1 MPSEDDGLVSV
12 ETIANILKLT
22 PRRVQQLSNQGVI
35 PKAKRGRYKII
46 TSVWGYID
54 YLKKIN
60 HDQDTPDDLKDVNLK
75 IAKHKARLMELEVA
89 ERTGDLIKV
98 DEVISTWSKIFNQI
112 KQSALSMPARLIPQL
127 LSADNINIAN
137 VIAKEYIENFLNEH
151 ADLKF
156 EIDETDSNEVG
167 DPIAS
172 SEIIVDPIEA
182 STTPNNL

>member
-22 PRRVQQLSNQGVI
+22 PRRVQQLSSQGVI

-60 HDQDTPDDLKDVNLK
+60 SETDLPDDLKDVNLK

-89 ERTGDLIKV
+89 ERTGELIKV
-98 DEVISTWSKIFNQI
+98 SEVIGTWSKIFNQI

-127 LSADNINIAN
+127 LSADNINDAN
-137 VIAKEYIENFLNEH
+137 VVAKEYIENFLNEH
-151 ADLKF
+151 ADLTF
-156 EIDETDSNEVG
+156 EIDETDSIEVG
-167 DPIAS
+167 DAPAS
-172 SEIIVDPIEA
+172 SENIVS
-182 STTPNNL
+182 STETSTSPNNI